1 MKCIIL
7 CAGFGTRLYPLT
19 INKPKALLEVG
30 DRLII
35 EYILERIEKIKNID
49 EIFIVSN
56 EKFYLQF
63 VWWLEKLK
71 FPLKNKIKIINDN
84 VLTNEKRIGGLGDLS
99 LVIGSNRIE
108 EDVLV
113 ILGDNFFNFGLDKFI
128 EFFEK
133 NKKTCICI
141 YDVRNK
147 EKAKGFG
154 VVTLTKNNRKVISI
168 EEKPEKPRTTLASIG
183 IYVFTKDDLKKFE
196 EYMESDLNKEGPAYF
211 VKYLLEKQD
220 VLGYVCQ
227 GEWYDVG
234 TVEQYNEL
242 NKFKTL

>member
-19 INKPKALLEVG
+19 INKPKALLKIG
-30 DRLII
+30 DGLII
-35 EYILERIEKIKNID
+35 EYILERLEKIKSID

-71 FPLKNKIKIINDN
+71 HPLKNKIKITNDN

-99 LVIGSNRIE
+99 FVMKSNRIE
-108 EDVLV
+108 EDVLIV
-113 ILGDNFFNFGLDKFI
+113 LGDNFFNFGLDKFI

-133 NKKTCICI
+133 NKKTCICV
-141 YDVRNK
+141 YDVGNR
-147 EKAKGFG
+147 EKAKRFG
-154 VVTLTKNNRKVISI
+154 VVTLTKNNRKIVSI
-168 EEKPEKPRTTLASIG
+168 EEKPEEPKTTLASIG
-183 IYVFTKDDLKKFE
+183 IYIFTKDDLKKFE
-196 EYMESDLNKEGPAYF
+196 EYMGGDLNKEGPAYF
-211 VKYLLEKQD
+211 VKYLLEGQD

-227 GEWYDVG
+227 GEWHDVG